1 MKRTRTDKNRHC
13 LGYQREA
20 WKLPILFLFALLIS
34 LSACVGARN
43 IQGKW
48 EADFASKGSG
58 PGSKVIFE
66 FLPDGTFNAMPPGD
80 TTIIDKDKYQLLD
93 DGHTLKI
100 RSQLL
105 GGDAACKF
113 TGDAIQCETET
124 ANVNFKRL

>member
-1 MKRTRTDKNRHC
+1 MKPTRTDRHC
-13 LGYQREA
+13 LGYKRTA

-34 LSACVGARN
+34 LAACVGARS

-48 EADFASKGSG
+48 EADIASKSAG
-58 PGSKVIFE
+58 PGSKIIFE

-80 TTIIDKDKYQLLD
+80 TTVVDKDKYELLD

-100 RSQLL
+100 RSQFL
-105 GGDAACKF
+105 GGDAVCKY

-124 ANVNFKRL
+124 ANINFKRL